1 MLKEHSI
8 FEISRLYTRAMI
20 LSKNDLGKYL
30 FDRELHETHRK
41 ENPAELDVEKGNKSY
56 T

>member
-1 MLKEHSI
+1 M
-8 FEISRLYTRAMI
+8 SRLYTRAMM
-20 LSKNDLGKYL
+20 LSKTDLGKYL

-41 ENPAELDVEKGNKSY
+41 EKPTELDVEKGDKSY